1 MLKTKMS
8 SSSSGGKPL
17 KRTVRLDV
25 SEDGAEAPAS
35 GGSRMLHASHTQPE
49 VEDKALG
56 DLTPGAFN
64 SVEIG
69 DEDDEKIGKKVRH
82 SPQRLASKATSS
94 FFACLESKRVKRVI
108 SFTTG
113 FLFLVLVCDELFA
126 PPDKRLVNPSTFGNF
141 LAWVQTHPK
150 KGLGAFVVVY
160 ACTVVCLLPGTP
172 LTIGSG
178 YIYKAAYGWGVG
190 VAIGSVFST
199 LGSLLGSVTC
209 FLLGRYLMRD
219 RVQLWVRNYPMF
231 DALDAAVSEK
241 GFKIMAL
248 LYLTPVLPLGPVSY
262 MIGTTSMSLS
272 HFAAAK
278 IACLPLMTFYVFLGA
293 STGTIIHGKSKK
305 GVGDAD
311 LGSVPAGAGNGDV
324 SMPEMVMEG
333 ESTSMIIF
341 GVCLS
346 ALSVALI
353 SHVVKKELLKI
364 LDKQKAEGE
373 KIDSNPQ
380 NPGSQKVGVHH
391 ATDDAIDN
399 KDASNVM
406 RQRSKAL
413 NASNVDDTGADEEKG
428 KGGHLA

>member
-1 MLKTKMS
+1 MS
-8 SSSSGGKPL
+8 SINDGRPSKRTGRLGLDTSEEGTDAPSSGEP
-17 KRTVRLDV
+17 RHRL
-25 SEDGAEAPAS
+25 
-35 GGSRMLHASHTQPE
+35 ASHAQPE
-49 VEDKALG
+49 TEDNIPGGHDSRGFVPAEVG
-56 DLTPGAFN
+56 D
-64 SVEIG
+64 G
-69 DEDDEKIGKKVRH
+69 DEEKTEKKVRH
-82 SPQRLASKATSS
+82 SPQHLANKAASS
-94 FFACLESKRVKRVI
+94 FFACLESKKVKRVI
-108 SFTTG
+108 SYTIG
-113 FLFLVLVCDELFA
+113 FLFLILVADEMFA
-126 PPDKRLVNPSTFGNF
+126 PPDKRLLNPSTFSNF

-150 KGLGAFVVVY
+150 KGLAAYVVVY
-160 ACTVVCLLPGTP
+160 AFTVVCLLPGTP

-190 VAIGSVFST
+190 ITIGSIFST
-199 LGSLLGSVTC
+199 LGSLLGSVSC

-219 RVQLWVRNYPMF
+219 RVQMWVRNYPMF
-231 DALDAAVSEK
+231 DALDAAVAEK

-293 STGTIIHGKSKK
+293 STGTIIHGKGQKAGSS
-305 GVGDAD
+305 AD
-311 LGSVPAGAGNGDV
+311 SAAVPDGNGGI
-324 SMPEMVMEG
+324 PEMVIGG

-346 ALSVALI
+346 AISVALI

-373 KIDSNPQ
+373 KEEISSENPCSQ
-380 NPGSQKVGVHH
+380 NLDVRL
-391 ATDDAIDN
+391 ATDDAIDTAN
-399 KDASNVM
+399 AM

-413 NASNVDDTGADEEKG
+413 NIMSTSDPVADPDQG